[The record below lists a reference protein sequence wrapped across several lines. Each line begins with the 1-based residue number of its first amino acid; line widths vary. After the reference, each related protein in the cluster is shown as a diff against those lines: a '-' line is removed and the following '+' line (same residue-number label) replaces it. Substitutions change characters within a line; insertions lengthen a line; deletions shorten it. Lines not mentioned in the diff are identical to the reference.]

1 MTMLRKAL
9 AIVVSATLV
18 WVGVA
23 TGLLSAPSVSMT
35 GPTAPV
41 SGHVHAD
48 HAHSDHARHT
58 HGHADLSD
66 TQNNKRACAQS
77 CLDLVAA
84 KLVPAAAPLDPPHLV
99 ALPVSGDDE
108 SGFQQSSKAP
118 RAYWPA
124 APPDRSAAG
133 LTGAARTLAYHSHL
147 RI

>member
-9 AIVVSATLV
+9 ATVVSAALV

-23 TGLLSAPSVSMT
+23 SGLLSAPFVSMT
-35 GPTAPV
+35 GPVAPV
-41 SGHVHAD
+41 TGHVHAD
-48 HAHSDHARHT
+48 HAHGDHARHA

-84 KLVPAAAPLDPPHLV
+84 KRVPAAAPLDPPHLV
-99 ALPVSGDDE
+99 ALPVSSDDE
-108 SGFQQSSKAP
+108 AGFQQISKAP